1 MAFFIP
7 WRVVADESGAAHFDL
22 LGPPGRA
29 GADFHFSDIPVR
41 GDDGARAIGAN
52 DDAAAVELRG
62 RRRRHPGSKAAL
74 TGGGAMLLDLPGP
87 ALRLLTDVADFHFR
101 GPRIIATDRQ
111 APRIYPRMIR
121 LCSRFDSVLFTP
133 KMSAIPSYG
142 NYSRSP
148 LVIFRFGA
156 TMELGRSERTTM
168 RPLWSYGVDGA
179 NTPDR
184 KPR

>member
-1 MAFFIP
+1 
-7 WRVVADESGAAHFDL
+7 
-22 LGPPGRA
+22 
-29 GADFHFSDIPVR
+29 
-41 GDDGARAIGAN
+41 
-52 DDAAAVELRG
+52 
-62 RRRRHPGSKAAL
+62 L